1 MEVMELHSLR
11 YIPVLCDMIGIQST
25 MLYIHIHII
34 LYYIYSIE
42 QIHYVALSI
51 IMVYTVKRPLYTR
64 PTAGSYI
71 ASLQAT

>member
-1 MEVMELHSLR
+1 MYTR
-11 YIPVLCDMIGIQST
+11 P
-25 MLYIHIHII
+25 
-34 LYYIYSIE
+34 YYNYTIE